1 MAKMKLKARPDAI
14 MQMIG
19 EAVAHLPNATVAF
32 YTLVAAN
39 PEARPALAEKLHQVE
54 ASSDE
59 SYLILMRKVVKT
71 FITPYDREDIYSMIE
86 SLDDVIDLL
95 DHTGY
100 LIVDLE
106 MGKLPDELVN
116 NAKVLSEMAEL
127 ARESVGLIKKSGKLE
142 KLLFAMSDLEGT
154 LDVGHRQILVGA
166 LRDGA
171 DPIEAQRTILIAD
184 LLEEAATGLERFIRT
199 LSVAAVKET

>member
-1 MAKMKLKARPDAI
+1 MKLKARPDAI